1 MILLRKKN
9 KANLALGISAA
20 GLAGTMAMTG
30 GNGGV
35 AGLLYHGFLA
45 ATIGGLADWFAV
57 TAIFHRPLGI
67 SYRTDILRRNRG
79 RIMEAMVSFAS
90 HDLLSTRNIMSI
102 VRDQPLSDL
111 LIDYLVH
118 RGGRAKVHETAEAVL
133 LQAVGELDTKTVA
146 EEITPAVR
154 KGLSRMTI
162 EDVVPELLRM
172 LADEPYTRKLSDWLL
187 SIGKRSLLSPDFQ
200 QILLEHIRAMREQ
213 YEKDSAGRALLLSS
227 LGLSDERL
235 LSLLTGILERRMDEL
250 LSGGSEDYGA
260 LKAGWETM
268 LRAFSRDPRF
278 LDLLRERRE
287 ELFKQAD
294 LTEMA
299 AKWMEWNLKGENPFW
314 LSRLHAFIDAKI
326 DKLAVSRPWQR
337 RLDAILKDFIGSEL
351 ERHHDVIAALIRE
364 RLAEFSDDAL
374 VNFVENKVQ
383 DDLQM
388 IRINGSIVGALVGIG
403 LYLVVCLMERMWGL

>member
-1 MILLRKKN
+1 
-9 KANLALGISAA
+9 
-20 GLAGTMAMTG
+20 MAMTG
-30 GNGGV
+30 GNGV
-35 AGLLYHGFLA
+35 MSGLLYHGFLA

-90 HDLLSTRNIMSI
+90 EDLLSTRNIMSI

-118 RGGRAKVHETAEAVL
+118 RGGRTKVHETVEAVL
-133 LQAVGELDTKTVA
+133 LQAVGELDTKAVA

-154 KGLSRMTI
+154 DGLSRMTV
-162 EDVVPELLRM
+162 EDIVPELLRM
-172 LADEPYTRKLSDWLL
+172 LADEPYTQKLSACLL

-200 QILLEHIRAMREQ
+200 QILLEHIRAMRKQ
-213 YEKDSAGRALLLSS
+213 YEKDSAGRAFLLSS

-235 LSLLTGILERRMDEL
+235 LTLLTGILERRMDEL
-250 LSGGSEDYGA
+250 LSGESEDYGA

-268 LRAFSRDPRF
+268 LRAFSRDPRL

-294 LTEMA
+294 LTGMA
-299 AKWMEWNLKGENPFW
+299 AKWMDWNLKGENPVW
-314 LSRLHAFIDAKI
+314 LSRIHAFIDVKI
-326 DKLAVSRPWQR
+326 DKLSISRSWQR
-337 RLDAILKDFIGSEL
+337 RLDTILKDFIGSEL

-403 LYLVVCLMERMWGL
+403 LYLVVCLVERMWGL

>member
-1 MILLRKKN
+1 MRKKN

-20 GLAGTMAMTG
+20 GLAGSMAMTG
-30 GNGGV
+30 GNGV
-35 AGLLYHGFLA
+35 MSGLLYHGFLA

-90 HDLLSTRNIMSI
+90 EDLLSTRNIMSI

-118 RGGRAKVHETAEAVL
+118 RGGRTKVHETVEAVL
-133 LQAVGELDTKTVA
+133 LQAVGELDTKAVA

-154 KGLSRMTI
+154 DGLSRMTV
-162 EDVVPELLRM
+162 EDIVPELLRM
-172 LADEPYTRKLSDWLL
+172 LADEPYTQKLSACLL

-200 QILLEHIRAMREQ
+200 QILLEHIRAMRKQ
-213 YEKDSAGRALLLSS
+213 YEKDSAGRAFLLSS

-235 LSLLTGILERRMDEL
+235 LTLLTGILERRMDEL
-250 LSGGSEDYGA
+250 LSGEYEDYGA

-268 LRAFSRDPRF
+268 LRAFSRDPRL

-294 LTEMA
+294 LTGMA
-299 AKWMEWNLKGENPFW
+299 AKWMDWNLKGENPFW
-314 LSRLHAFIDAKI
+314 LSRIHAFIDVKI
-326 DKLAVSRPWQR
+326 DKLSISRSWQR
-337 RLDAILKDFIGSEL
+337 RLDTILKDFIGSEL

-403 LYLVVCLMERMWGL
+403 LYLAVCLVERMWGL

>member
-1 MILLRKKN
+1 MRKKN

-90 HDLLSTRNIMSI
+90 DDLLSTRNIMSI

-146 EEITPAVR
+146 EKITPAVR

-294 LTEMA
+294 LTGMA

>member
-1 MILLRKKN
+1 M
-9 KANLALGISAA
+9 
-20 GLAGTMAMTG
+20 
-30 GNGGV
+30 GGV

-90 HDLLSTRNIMSI
+90 DDLLSTRNIMSI

-146 EEITPAVR
+146 EKITPAVR

-294 LTEMA
+294 LTGMA

>member
-1 MILLRKKN
+1 
-9 KANLALGISAA
+9 
-20 GLAGTMAMTG
+20 MAMTG

-90 HDLLSTRNIMSI
+90 DDLLSTRNIMSI

-146 EEITPAVR
+146 EKITPAVR

-260 LKAGWETM
+260 LKPDGKPCCGLSAGI
-268 LRAFSRDPRF
+268 RDF
-278 LDLLRERRE
+278 LICFASAEKS
-287 ELFKQAD
+287 F
-294 LTEMA
+294 
-299 AKWMEWNLKGENPFW
+299 
-314 LSRLHAFIDAKI
+314 LSRQI
-326 DKLAVSRPWQR
+326 SQEWR
-337 RLDAILKDFIGSEL
+337 RSGW
-351 ERHHDVIAALIRE
+351 
-364 RLAEFSDDAL
+364 
-374 VNFVENKVQ
+374 
-383 DDLQM
+383 
-388 IRINGSIVGALVGIG
+388 NGI
-403 LYLVVCLMERMWGL
+403 

>member
-1 MILLRKKN
+1 MRKKN

-90 HDLLSTRNIMSI
+90 DDLLSTRNIMSI

-294 LTEMA
+294 LTGMA

>member
-1 MILLRKKN
+1 MRKKN

-20 GLAGTMAMTG
+20 GLAGTMAITG
-30 GNGGV
+30 GNGGM

-90 HDLLSTRNIMSI
+90 DDLLSTRNIMSI
-102 VRDQPLSDL
+102 VRDQPLSGL
-111 LIDYLVH
+111 LIDYLLH
-118 RGGRAKVHETAEAVL
+118 RGGRAKVHETVEAVL
-133 LQAVGELDTKTVA
+133 LQAVGELDTKAVA

-154 KGLSRMTI
+154 EGLSRMTI

-172 LADEPYTRKLSDWLL
+172 LADEPYTRMLSDSLL

-213 YEKDSAGRALLLSS
+213 YEKDSAGRAFLLSS

-287 ELFKQAD
+287 ALFKQAD
-294 LTEMA
+294 LTGMA
-299 AKWMEWNLKGENPFW
+299 VKWMEWNLKGENPFW
-314 LSRLHAFIDAKI
+314 LSRIHAFIDEKI

-337 RLDAILKDFIGSEL
+337 RLDAIMKDFIGSEL

-374 VNFVENKVQ
+374 VDFVENKVQ